1 MNNIERGTGVIGG
14 STPAAVTNDCT
25 GDELAKLSAV
35 SDEVQKLRLGVQRE
49 LELVKQI
56 RAEAERYRLEI
67 GAKARSQSQLL
78 MLQARL
84 ATRKELAELK
94 RGVTEEIQKL
104 LVDIRMLRIASQE
117 ELEAQR
123 KFTNAARIC
132 ALSYAL
138 PAKTKGSFEDERE
151 TVGVQKM

>member
-1 MNNIERGTGVIGG
+1 MIGG
-14 STPAAVTNDCT
+14 SAPAAVINDCAR
-25 GDELAKLSAV
+25 DELAKLSAV

-67 GAKARSQSQLL
+67 EAKARSQSQLL
-78 MLQARL
+78 ILQARL
-84 ATRKELAELK
+84 ATRKELAEMK
-94 RGVTEEIQKL
+94 RGVSEEIQKI

-123 KFTNAARIC
+123 KFTSAARIC
-132 ALSYAL
+132 ALSYPL
-138 PAKTKGSFEDERE
+138 PGKTKESSEDERE
-151 TVGVQKM
+151 AVGVQKL